1 MDGLNNQIQQAKVLA
16 KLVSISEIQTFV
28 QKQRHDL
35 ELELAAL
42 QSAQKEIER
51 KEKERD
57 QR

>member
-16 KLVSISEIQTFV
+16 KLVSISEIHAFILK
-28 QKQRHDL
+28 QKNEL
-35 ELELAAL
+35 ELELQDL
-42 QSAQKEIER
+42 QSAAKEIER

>member
-16 KLVSISEIQTFV
+16 KLVSISEIQAFV
-28 QKQRHDL
+28 AKQRHDL
-35 ELELAAL
+35 ECELAAL
-42 QSAQKEIER
+42 QSAAKEIER